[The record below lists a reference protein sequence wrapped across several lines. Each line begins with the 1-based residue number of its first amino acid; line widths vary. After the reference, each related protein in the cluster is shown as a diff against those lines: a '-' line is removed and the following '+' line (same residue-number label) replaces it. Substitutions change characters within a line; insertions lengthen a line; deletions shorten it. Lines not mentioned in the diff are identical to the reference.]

1 MKGVSKAEKDRV
13 IQKYHSLPKTVPIY
27 ADGGIYSY
35 LLIHH
40 DRINYLKQHAFDGF
54 DMYHM
59 GEAGKLN
66 EQKDAV
72 IEGGLIVSDVTI
84 DAGLGEDG
92 ATIMQLSDL
101 HFAYLN
107 EQDLKEANPTLLSTY
122 ERRRS
127 NPDHMRRCRRAL
139 EYAAIADQ
147 VVVTGDGIDYL
158 SHGNVEALYTEV
170 WDRYPDALI
179 TGGNHEYEQQMLGTV
194 PDIYTMEEKMAW
206 VKRVWK
212 HDYEYATDRVGKVLL
227 IALDNGR
234 RCADDKYYGFATGSA
249 EKLEADLK
257 TAKENGYA
265 VLLFMHVPL
274 YTRNPKETDVL
285 CHFVNDLTNRFDTPN
300 RRTIDFCHNPVRD
313 FCGHDGMDPS
323 GETAKT
329 FRVITNYADVIKGI
343 FNGHTHGAYYTEI
356 VAKTTTGE
364 DAVIPQYTMNP
375 SGCYNGHVVKITVK

>member
-1 MKGVSKAEKDRV
+1 MKGVSQAEKDRV
-13 IQKYHSLPKTVPIY
+13 IQKYHTLQRTVPIY
-27 ADGGIYSY
+27 GDGGIYSY

-54 DMYHM
+54 NMYHM

-72 IEGGLIVSDVTI
+72 IEGGLIVSDITI
-84 DAGLGEDG
+84 DAGWGDEG
-92 ATIMQLSDL
+92 AIVMQLSDL

-107 EQDLKEANPTLLSTY
+107 ERDQKEANPTLLSTY

-139 EYAAIADQ
+139 EYAAVGDA
-147 VVVTGDGIDYL
+147 VVVTGDSIDYL
-158 SHGNVEALYTEV
+158 SHGSVEAVYNEV
-170 WDRYPDALI
+170 WNHYPDALI

-194 PDIYTMEEKMAW
+194 PDIYTMDEKMAW

-212 HDYEYATDRVGKVLL
+212 HDYEYSTQLVGKVLL
-227 IALDNGR
+227 IQMDNGR
-234 RCADDKYYGFATGSA
+234 RCADDRYYGFAAGTA
-249 EKLEADLK
+249 KKLEADLK
-257 TAKENGYA
+257 IAKQNGYA

-285 CHFVNDLTNRFDTPN
+285 CHFVSDIAQRFDTPN
-300 RRTIDFCHNPVRD
+300 RKIFDFCHNTERH
-313 FCGHDGMDPS
+313 FCGHDGMDPN

-329 FRVITNYADVIKGI
+329 FHVITRHADVIRGI
-343 FNGHTHGAYYTEI
+343 FNGHMHGAYYTEI
-356 VAKTTTGE
+356 VAETTDGQAT
-364 DAVIPQYTMNP
+364 VIPQYTMT
-375 SGCYNGHVVKITVK
+375 GTTYYHGHITKITIK